1 MRQKGLHCYDAKC
14 KSHRLVRSCTR
25 PNKTVPQSNC
35 SCNLLDMSNTAADVM
50 IASPLGTP
58 VAVAAAAAA
67 PRRRTVGTKRP
78 ASSSSTSASA
88 SASASADN
96 DANTTSV
103 KTAKAPRVPKAPKE
117 PKTPRAPKA
126 PKTALTTTTEVKAEP
141 KPRVRAAPKP
151 RGQKAAPATIVDA
164 EVDADVDAETEAEN
178 ETEAEATTVAST
190 SAAAAAAQPAPT
202 LKVRKQRAKPA
213 YIRAFGDLLVK
224 PEDRDNSR
232 DAFETWR
239 KDTKYLVDTI
249 TFTAWKQLKKAFYRD
264 VATVGRHQKKKAKTQ
279 DVRKTSANHL
289 ARLLSMTAADFAE
302 LDDAWLSQYGYDG
315 SYTTE
320 QLLANGCP
328 NAGASSAYVVFQA
341 AMHFG
346 VTPRGIVSEKSK
358 NNSTTGELEFLE
370 KVDGRRVYVGI
381 SLPFRGKSKSKFSVD
396 LNDRAYEIGDAVSN
410 IPAVKAAPKRRKAV
424 ATASALVANVEI
436 ASASAPTATAGAAF
450 EDGEVHEDVENDAD
464 THSYTSDDGR
474 DDE

>member
-1 MRQKGLHCYDAKC
+1 MTTTA
-14 KSHRLVRSCTR
+14 TA
-25 PNKTVPQSNC
+25 
-35 SCNLLDMSNTAADVM
+35 TAA
-50 IASPLGTP
+50 ATAKPR
-58 VAVAAAAAA
+58 A
-67 PRRRTVGTKRP
+67 PRAP
-78 ASSSSTSASA
+78 
-88 SASASADN
+88 
-96 DANTTSV
+96 
-103 KTAKAPRVPKAPKE
+103 KAPKAPKE
-117 PKTPRAPKA
+117 PKASKSA
-126 PKTALTTTTEVKAEP
+126 DVKAEP

-151 RGQKAAPATIVDA
+151 RGTKAAQTTANNAQNVDTENADVDVDAEA
-164 EVDADVDAETEAEN
+164 EVDADV
-178 ETEAEATTVAST
+178 ETEAEAEAEAETTAVN
-190 SAAAAAAQPAPT
+190 AAAQLAPVSKT
-202 LKVRKQRAKPA
+202 RKQRAKPA

-370 KVDGRRVYVGI
+370 KVEGRRVYVGI

-410 IPAVKAAPKRRKAV
+410 IPAVKAAPKRRKTV
-424 ATASALVANVEI
+424 ATASASALVANVETAA
-436 ASASAPTATAGAAF
+436 ASASAPTASANTAF
-450 EDGEVHEDVENDAD
+450 EDGEVHEDAENDAD

>member
-1 MRQKGLHCYDAKC
+1 M
-14 KSHRLVRSCTR
+14 
-25 PNKTVPQSNC
+25 
-35 SCNLLDMSNTAADVM
+35 
-50 IASPLGTP
+50 
-58 VAVAAAAAA
+58 
-67 PRRRTVGTKRP
+67 
-78 ASSSSTSASA
+78 
-88 SASASADN
+88 
-96 DANTTSV
+96 
-103 KTAKAPRVPKAPKE
+103 
-117 PKTPRAPKA
+117 
-126 PKTALTTTTEVKAEP
+126 KAEP

-151 RGQKAAPATIVDA
+151 RGQKAAQTTSNNAENVDA
-164 EVDADVDAETEAEN
+164 ENVDVDVDADADADADADVETEADAETTAVN
-178 ETEAEATTVAST
+178 
-190 SAAAAAAQPAPT
+190 AAAQLAPVAKT
-202 LKVRKQRAKPA
+202 RKQRAKPA

-328 NAGASSAYVVFQA
+328 NAGASSAFVVFQA

-370 KVDGRRVYVGI
+370 KVEGRRVYVGI

-410 IPAVKAAPKRRKAV
+410 IPAIKAAPKRRKTL
-424 ATASALVANVEI
+424 ATASALVANVETAG
-436 ASASAPTATAGAAF
+436 ASASTSAPTVSGNSAF